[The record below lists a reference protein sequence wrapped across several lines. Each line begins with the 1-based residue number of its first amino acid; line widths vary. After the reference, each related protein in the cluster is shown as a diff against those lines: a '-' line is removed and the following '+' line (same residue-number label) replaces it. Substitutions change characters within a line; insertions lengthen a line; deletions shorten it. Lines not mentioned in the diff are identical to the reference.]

1 MFYPEIDAEDLS
13 HKAKIKVIGVGGA
26 GCNAVNHIMD
36 NIAESIEYAD
46 VEFVG
51 VNTDVQSLQKCS
63 APTKVQ
69 IGKEITRGLG

>member
-1 MFYPEIDAEDLS
+1 MFYPELNEEELA

-26 GCNAVNHIMD
+26 GCNAVDHIMD
-36 NIAESIEYAD
+36 NFTESMEYTD

-51 VNTDVQSLQKCS
+51 VNTDVQSLRKCA
-63 APTKVQ
+63 APIKVQ